1 MAKRKQSNNI
11 EKKRRDSRTISNPV
25 ARHAYKTNR
34 CIAFRDRSK
43 YIRKAKHN
51 CQESWPMAVVQPLLS
66 RTLVS
71 AW

>member
-1 MAKRKQSNNI
+1 MAKKKRSNSI
-11 EKKRRDSRTISNPV
+11 EKKRRDRPSLSNPV
-25 ARHAYKTNR
+25 ARHAHKTNR

-43 YIRKAKHN
+43 YTRKTKHN
-51 CQESWPMAVVQPLLS
+51 GPESWPMAVVQPLLA